1 MAQGAGRRTAR
12 AGALVTPSTLHS
24 IASAVYGAR
33 WQSRLSRDM
42 GVALRTVQRWAR
54 DGIEKTATAEGVR
67 RFLEERR
74 VARLAPP
81 PAGATDRDDR
91 DDACRDAIEPPI
103 TALLAA
109 ARDVGWHEGEVLV
122 AILAASVDRM
132 REAAGT
138 PVTIETLR
146 AAIEALK
153 RARGPS

>member
-1 MAQGAGRRTAR
+1 M
-12 AGALVTPSTLHS
+12 TPRDLQSM
-24 IASAVYGAR
+24 ASAVYGAR
-33 WQSRLSRDM
+33 WQSQISRDM

-74 VARLAPP
+74 VARMAPP
-81 PAGATDRDDR
+81 PHGTTADDDR

-109 ARDVGWHEGEVLV
+109 ARDVGWHEGEALV

-132 REAAGT
+132 RESAGT
-138 PVTIETLR
+138 PATIETLR
-146 AAIEALK
+146 AAIAALIE
-153 RARGPS
+153 RNP